1 MKGLAMG
8 EGGRDQ
14 AGLFFLEEQHCGVAP
29 LCIQLMLH
37 HSMCPRI
44 HGLVLL
50 ARAIS
55 RGLRRH

>member
-14 AGLFFLEEQHCGVAP
+14 AGLFFFFLEEQLCGVAP
-29 LCIQLMLH
+29 LCIQLMPHCSTCL
-37 HSMCPRI
+37 RI
-44 HGLVLL
+44 RGLVLL

-55 RGLRRH
+55 